1 MPNRHTMNFQLGAN
15 IVEKEI
21 IVDINPYQ
29 TRVVLLEDGSPSEI
43 YIERRGRERLV
54 GNIYKGRVQNV
65 LPGMQAAFVDIGLE
79 RNAFLYAG
87 DIQIDRSDFTFHG
100 QQSELK
106 SAPLNIKDIVKPGQE
121 VLVQIVKEPVGT
133 KGARVT
139 TNITLPGRTLVLMPS
154 VNYVGV
160 SRRIEDECERTRLK
174 NLLEGLTAEQKM
186 GVIVRTV
193 AEGKG
198 EEEFQADLHF
208 LIRLWERI
216 QQKSRLVSAP
226 RLIHAE
232 EPLVFRTIR
241 DLFTPDIK
249 RLVINDREFCEKIQ
263 LVAGII
269 SPTLRDRVELYED
282 VPDMFDLLGLESAID
297 KALARKVCMKNGGYI
312 IIDQTEALTTID
324 VNTGKYVGTDNL
336 QETITVTNCEAA
348 KEIARQLRLRDISG
362 IIIVDFIDMDEIA
375 DKERVLATLRS
386 ELQKDRTK
394 SNVLG
399 ITQLGLVEMTR
410 KKTRQCISHTLQ
422 SPCPYC
428 GGDGKVLS
436 HETVVLKARKQ
447 LMRMISTDAS
457 CDYLLR
463 VHPHIAEIIADHSLP
478 QAPILPITN
487 GRTIYVQGDGH
498 MRVDEFE
505 VTRLSSQEDVR
516 HAQTVARAYPGT

>member
-1 MPNRHTMNFQLGAN
+1 MLHQERGS
-15 IVEKEI
+15 VEKEI

-54 GNIYKGRVQNV
+54 GNIYKGKVQNV

-100 QQSELK
+100 EQNDIK
-106 SAPLNIKDIVKPGQE
+106 PAALNIKDIVKPGQE
-121 VLVQIVKEPVGT
+121 VMVQIVKEPVGT

-160 SRRIEDECERTRLK
+160 SRRIEDEEERTRLK
-174 NLLEGLTAEQKM
+174 NTLEGITEEYKM
-186 GVIVRTV
+186 GVIVRTA

-198 EEEFQADLHF
+198 EAEFRADMHF
-208 LIRLWERI
+208 LARLWERI
-216 QQKSRLVSAP
+216 QQKSKLVSAP
-226 RLIHAE
+226 HLIHAE

-249 RLVINDREFCEKIQ
+249 RLVINDREFYEKVQ
-263 LVAGII
+263 VVAGIL
-269 SPTLRDRVELYED
+269 SPALREKVELYEG
-282 VPDMFDLLGLESAID
+282 VPDMFDLLGLETAIE
-297 KALARKVCMKNGGYI
+297 KALSRKVWMKNGGYI

-375 DKERVLATLRS
+375 DKERVLATLRA

-447 LMRMISTDAS
+447 LMRMMATESS

-463 VHPHIAEIIADHSLP
+463 VHPHIAEIIADHSVP
-478 QAPILPITN
+478 QMPILPAMN
-487 GRTIYVQGDGH
+487 GRTVYVQADHH
-498 MRVDEFE
+498 MRIDEFE
-505 VTRLSSQEDVR
+505 VQRLTSQEEIR
-516 HAQTVARAYPGT
+516 RAQATARAYR